1 MSLPWTHTLRPTSSF
16 FIYISQIPVPDI
28 HFSVRP
34 NTKLKKMLQLKLL
47 ALTLIWWSCINLDYA
62 AAATRDTRLINSG
75 CSPFNA
81 SNTRSFFANV
91 NDSISELRGEISN
104 QSLHFGTFKKSRGD
118 VNTYTMFQCRNYL
131 SKNDCLACFNNA
143 SIQIRDI
150 CKIANGARVIYN
162 DCFLRYVYI
171 STRYIFGLL
180 NLH

>member
-1 MSLPWTHTLRPTSSF
+1 MLR
-16 FIYISQIPVPDI
+16 
-28 HFSVRP
+28 
-34 NTKLKKMLQLKLL
+34 QLIKLL
-47 ALTLIWWSCINLDYA
+47 ALNLIWWSSINVEYA
-62 AAATRDTRLINSG
+62 AAATRDTHVINTG
-75 CSPFNA
+75 CSPINA
-81 SNTRSFFANV
+81 TNPGSFFANV
-91 NDSISELRGEISN
+91 NETFSELRGEIRN
-104 QSLHFGTFKKSRGD
+104 QSRHFGTSLKSKGD

-131 SKNDCLACFNNA
+131 SRNDCLACFNNA